1 MFLFNLFIRYTKNL
15 SVFPTNRSA
24 DDSQLSLFSVLLGLL
39 LSLLFTVET
48 LFMLHQ
54 LTLFLECFDFVDCLA
69 ESDDSSYAKNN
80 FVGFS
85 GFDVF
90 ERFVYYEP
98 RIGTI
103 D

>member
-1 MFLFNLFIRYTKNL
+1 
-15 SVFPTNRSA
+15 
-24 DDSQLSLFSVLLGLL
+24 
-39 LSLLFTVET
+39 
-48 LFMLHQ
+48 MLHQ

-85 GFDVF
+85 SFNVF